1 MRDEKQRFSLRKLSV
16 GLASVLIGITFLEN
30 GQIAKADTITDT
42 SSQVKSAQIV
52 GIGEV
57 NSNKETQSNNDNAN
71 KTADIEAKLD
81 TNTQV
86 AEAAK
91 SNNTQTSVQNST
103 PNKDTQVGAKSS
115 ALQTSTQNDTQA
127 DATHENVLSQNP
139 PQRVFKTNT
148 LNLNKKTFV
157 ALSTNELSESKVT
170 TQTIPNWNDPASQ
183 GYTKTSVGWTKR
195 KIGDNGITQIADKA
209 SATLMKDYD
218 QNTPQEHNQNYEIG
232 NGWAGGIDIK
242 GSIDASKLHNGDKVL
257 IAAIPVLNS
266 TKHAPQMSGNEDLF
280 NHDLYINDASGQR
293 VLLGQVYGDTIPV
306 NVPNGLGN
314 QCQSEYDY
322 YLSIGLDNDKLSKFV
337 GNVDYEYK
345 GQHFFVSNWWNTH
358 YPDYKGMKDGD
369 QNVTEMIMPDNGQ
382 DNTYTFTQTYHA
394 SVDPQ
399 QTDLDNNNAPYYGRS
414 ESMIPSNIG
423 LGGLALSDPN
433 QDHQHRQM
441 IKYQAFDQTGQ
452 PIKIG
457 SLVATDSPIIWWSI
471 DTIAKDGQHKGQ
483 SYGQVDN
490 VASLGI
496 KAINADDN
504 ISPTDLYNSTGINEI
519 RFSYNT
525 NDKAYII
532 SENIDASQLNFTN
545 KFNDEFFRYIF
556 SYLRQTNMNP
566 QALGFKDSN
575 ELIDYQINYYK
586 QRHGM
591 PFNLGTG
598 VNLNRD
604 VNTPYVSYI
613 TNITPGQTGS
623 PEKVFTYTPNGTS
636 INADTFR
643 NTTIRYLD
651 DDDNEIQVSAD
662 SLIGRK
668 NTSTPYTINI
678 PQGYVLSDNQDGTNY
693 KWNADKKTINYT
705 FQDDQKDNVAN
716 PIVIHLKHKHETIN
730 GEKDTQ
736 NKDVT
741 IHHSR
746 VIHYVYDDGRAAK
759 PDDVQTVIFTRTAD
773 EDMAT
778 HQLSNFSDWVADGD
792 YSQVNVPVIHGY
804 TPTQKIVAEANA
816 DPNHDTSITVTY
828 NKNVQQITVSY
839 IDDTT
844 GKTFETKTLD
854 GYSGDDTHY
863 STNESIEGYKQ
874 LGYELVSDS
883 SKGADLVLDSDD
895 FVNNQAETVHLK
907 HGLTAT
913 NLEHDITRTIH
924 YVYSNGHTAKPD
936 NVLSLKFTGTETR
949 DNVTKQI
956 TETKWNKE
964 SQNFPEIASPLI
976 PGYTANQTLI
986 SDMTVTPNSDN
997 IVQTVTYNPNKQNIH
1012 VTFIDD
1018 TTGNTLNTV
1027 EKSGYTGDD
1036 SGYSTQNDIDSL
1048 VAKGYKLVSDDS
1060 PKENP
1065 TLHFDSDDFADN
1077 QNFTVR
1083 MTHDTKESNLNRE
1096 VTRVIHYVYRDGKPA
1111 EQDKT
1116 DSINFTGVQK
1126 IDKVDGHVISTTWT
1140 PENKEFASVNTPILA
1155 GYTPDKFNVDS
1166 TVVKPDSDSQVVTVT
1181 YSPDTQYAKFNYI
1194 DDSTGNTLK
1203 QETSHG
1209 VTGGRDNYSTAN
1221 LVSYYKNKGYDLVSD
1236 DTANTVLT
1244 FDSDD
1249 NTDQVYTI
1257 HFTHGTITIDPQ
1269 NPGKPGQK
1277 LNPNDPSSPVYPV
1290 GSDTLTK
1297 DVNRE
1302 IDYIY
1307 SDGRTAQPSI
1317 KDSITFNNTQKL
1329 DKVTG
1334 QIISSTWDDPKD
1346 FAEIQTPVIEGY
1358 TPDKT
1363 SVENRD
1369 IKHDDAPIK
1378 VIVTYTADP
1387 QHMTVI
1393 YRDST
1398 DNRILSGFAK
1408 DGVSDEDA
1416 HYTTKTAID
1425 GYLADGYLL
1434 SHDDTNGAD
1443 LVFDHNDKQ
1452 DQTYYVDFTHGSH
1465 VYNPEK
1471 PNTKDKVNSNDYLVD
1486 YNTVISYVDS
1496 NGQTLSPNKTVQD
1509 EYKRDLTIDSVNGN
1523 IINRGEWKLNKGYVS
1538 VENPVTTGYITSAK
1552 SVKPV
1557 DMQKNQTINVVYQK
1571 LGQVHLVDNN
1581 GKEISK
1587 PFSYTQDPTDPT
1599 KVLVTKVPSVAGY
1612 EQVTTSVDPTK
1623 EPIKDTTVV
1632 FNAPSTVTVNYVDSV
1647 TGKTIHTDTVKGFAT
1662 HTGDYST
1669 KSEIQNLVDKGYV
1682 LTKDNVPTSIKLT
1695 EGDTTYLVSFV
1706 HGITSVKHDNPQKQ
1720 GTPITGTK
1728 QLMPNGVDT
1737 SDLNRNI
1744 VRNITVID
1752 PHTGSHITKQ
1762 VVTLYR
1768 DATVDNVT
1776 KSITYTNWN
1785 KGKWDEFDT
1794 PVVAGYTPSQNNV
1807 PSVVVT
1813 PDTKDSVVTIHYTA
1827 NPQIGKIS
1835 YVDNSGHEVS
1845 NTLLQGKTDEKVA
1858 VNPVIP
1864 HGWVIADGQTI
1875 PASVVA
1881 TPNGIPTVS
1890 IKIKHGTVEVT
1901 SDKPHKPDDK
1911 MPDGDD
1917 YPDGV
1922 TDSDLNREITR
1933 TINVVDPHTGLHTTV
1948 QTAHLSRNAVV
1959 DLVTK
1964 AITYGKWSAGN
1975 WDEFDTPV
1983 VKGYTPSASKVAKSN
1998 VDISTKNTTVEIV
2011 YTANPQ
2017 KGKISYIDEN
2027 GKEIGTTGLNGKTD
2041 EDVQV
2046 KPVIPHGWVI
2056 VDGQTIP
2063 TTVKA
2068 TADGIPTVSIEIKHG
2083 QLAVTP
2089 DKPHKPDDKMPDGDN
2104 YPKGVSDTDLNRNV
2118 TRQIILYMPTG
2129 DKQVNQVA
2137 KYTRVATIDL
2147 VTGKVTYS
2155 DWNTKHGWDEYVPET
2170 VNGYEPSIKKLDAIA
2185 KPDKDTKVEI
2195 SYMAIPSSD
2204 NFVPST
2210 STVPTTPTVLTKPI
2224 TPNNAE
2230 PEKPS
2235 KKPSKVS
2242 KSAKKVS
2249 NKKIKKQNNG
2259 KVAKNNE
2266 IANTGYKGAGKV
2278 ADNVIN
2284 SNNASQVANDTISN
2298 TVASDTATYN
2308 SVAINA
2314 NSASQVGRQTA
2325 NNNGQLPQTGENSDK
2340 TTALAGILL
2349 ASMGIA
2355 TAIGVSKRKKRD

>member
-30 GQIAKADTITDT
+30 GQIAKADTITDGQ
-42 SSQVKSAQIV
+42 SQAKLAKIVETKNLNYNNETASNNDDATKIANTEANVNDNVAQKTVKQNDAQTSAQI
-52 GIGEV
+52 E
-57 NSNKETQSNNDNAN
+57 
-71 KTADIEAKLD
+71 
-81 TNTQV
+81 
-86 AEAAK
+86 
-91 SNNTQTSVQNST
+91 T
-103 PNKDTQVGAKSS
+103 PNKDTQSTTIVQQKAQ
-115 ALQTSTQNDTQA
+115 QTSTLREARANVSKTIFLSLNSSQSVSQTATLDLTKNAKALSSQVLRENKVESSDTDLVTQTDPSKLNASDFKAGTKWTSAGWTRSNPEHVAKSTTVSYAMSNEFNLANTTTLLDSSDLSFKSTLNKDDIKAGNKILLAAFNLAKNDGQST
-127 DATHENVLSQNP
+127 NMVLSPYSAAWSQGSTVTVDGKTFGNLSFD
-139 PQRVFKTNT
+139 QIDDQEFDINLHITNT
-148 LNLNKKTFV
+148 MNL
-157 ALSTNELSESKVT
+157 A
-170 TQTIPNWNDPASQ
+170 
-183 GYTKTSVGWTKR
+183 
-195 KIGDNGITQIADKA
+195 
-209 SATLMKDYD
+209 
-218 QNTPQEHNQNYEIG
+218 
-232 NGWAGGIDIK
+232 
-242 GSIDASKLHNGDKVL
+242 
-257 IAAIPVLNS
+257 
-266 TKHAPQMSGNEDLF
+266 
-280 NHDLYINDASGQR
+280 
-293 VLLGQVYGDTIPV
+293 
-306 NVPNGLGN
+306 
-314 QCQSEYDY
+314 
-322 YLSIGLDNDKLSKFV
+322 
-337 GNVDYEYK
+337 
-345 GQHFFVSNWWNTH
+345 
-358 YPDYKGMKDGD
+358 
-369 QNVTEMIMPDNGQ
+369 
-382 DNTYTFTQTYHA
+382 
-394 SVDPQ
+394 
-399 QTDLDNNNAPYYGRS
+399 
-414 ESMIPSNIG
+414 
-423 LGGLALSDPN
+423 SDPN
-433 QDHQHRQM
+433 IHYEFKSSLIMVGVRDDTRDEPGGYHVSAGANYSSIR
-441 IKYQAFDQTGQ
+441 DE
-452 PIKIG
+452 IG
-457 SLVATDSPIIWWSI
+457 SSYSITSPSDIKHFRLTATQGSESNIDPDSCGVGTSLYNDPVYYVGGVNLYGLDPNKIYSGVQKISSSSHVFDTNDPNHYFGVTVRAHFRTIHNGKLYTSYDLPSSNSGNWNQYIDNAIKLNRAGNNLSASELLNQTPDDTVSISWQDDGNAIVAYRFTYKSLGATDSQYIHDMAENGYLTNVNFADEADSVVK
-471 DTIAKDGQHKGQ
+471 DT
-483 SYGQVDN
+483 
-490 VASLGI
+490 
-496 KAINADDN
+496 
-504 ISPTDLYNSTGINEI
+504 TD
-519 RFSYNT
+519 
-525 NDKAYII
+525 
-532 SENIDASQLNFTN
+532 
-545 KFNDEFFRYIF
+545 
-556 SYLRQTNMNP
+556 
-566 QALGFKDSN
+566 
-575 ELIDYQINYYK
+575 YYK
-586 QRHGM
+586 SRKNVPTNANILFWM
-591 PFNLGTG
+591 PTKTVETPDIFTTTNLDPTSSLTTASG
-598 VNLNRD
+598 VHE
-604 VNTPYVSYI
+604 VNGQGA
-613 TNITPGQTGS
+613 NI
-623 PEKVFTYTPNGTS
+623 ELY
-636 INADTFR
+636 R
-643 NTTIRYLD
+643 NTMVQYLD
-651 DDDNEIQVSAD
+651 DDKNEVQVSGD
-662 SLIGRK
+662 SFLGRK
-668 NTSTPYTINI
+668 NTTVPYTVNI
-678 PQGYVLSDNQDGTNY
+678 PQGYVLSDSQDGTNY
-693 KWNADKKTINYT
+693 KWSADKKTINYA
-705 FQDDQKDNVAN
+705 FQDDQKDNDAN

-778 HQLSNFSDWVADGD
+778 HQLSNFGDWVADGD
-792 YSQVNVPVIHGY
+792 YSQINVKHIIGY
-804 TPTQKIVAEANA
+804 TPTQSIVSEQTASP
-816 DPNHDTSITVTY
+816 DHDVVLTITY
-828 NKNVQQITVSY
+828 NKNKQAIHVSY

-844 GKTFETKTLD
+844 GAVLETKNLD
-854 GYSGDDTHY
+854 GYSGDANNYT
-863 STNESIEGYKQ
+863 TTETINGYKSR
-874 LGYELVSDS
+874 GYELVSDS
-883 SKGADLVLDSDD
+883 SNGQAQPFDSDD
-895 FVNNQAETVHLK
+895 FADDQAITVHLK
-907 HGLTAT
+907 HGVAIT
-913 NLEHDITRTIH
+913 NLNHDVTRTIH
-924 YVYSNGHTAKPD
+924 YVYANGQKAKD
-936 NVLSLKFTGTETR
+936 DDSETLHFNGTQMLDKVTG
-949 DNVTKQI
+949 QI
-956 TETKWNKE
+956 TSTKWDKE
-964 SQNFPEIASPLI
+964 SQNFGEVASPLI
-976 PGYTANQTLI
+976 HGYTADQTLI
-986 SDMTVTPNSDN
+986 KDAIATPTSDN

-1012 VTFIDD
+1012 VVFIDD
-1018 TTGNTLNTV
+1018 TTGNTLNSI
-1027 EKSGYTGDD
+1027 EKSGYTGTD

-1048 VAKGYKLVSDDS
+1048 VAKGYKLVSDNT

-1065 TLHFDSDDFADN
+1065 TLHFDSDDFTDD
-1077 QNFTVR
+1077 QNFTVH
-1083 MTHDTKESNLNRE
+1083 MAHDTKTNNLTRE
-1096 VTRVIHYVYRDGKPA
+1096 VARTIHYVFRDGKPA
-1111 EQDKT
+1111 GSDKT
-1116 DSINFTGVQK
+1116 DSIEFNGVQT
-1126 IDKVDGHVISTTWT
+1126 IDKVTGNIIDTAWT

-1166 TVVKPDSDSQVVTVT
+1166 TVVKPDGDNQVVTIT

-1194 DDSTGNTLK
+1194 DDTTGNQLK

-1209 VTGGRDNYSTAN
+1209 VTDGRDNYSTAN
-1221 LVSYYKNKGYDLVSD
+1221 LISYYKNKGFDLVSD
-1236 DTANTVLT
+1236 DTQGKTLT

-1249 NTDQVYTI
+1249 NTDQVYAI

-1277 LNPNDPSSPVYPV
+1277 LNPNDPSSPVYPA
-1290 GSDTLTK
+1290 GCDILTK

-1307 SDGRTAQPSI
+1307 SDGRIAQPSI

-1334 QIISSTWDDPKD
+1334 QIISSTWDGSKD

-1363 SVENRD
+1363 SVENKG
-1369 IKHDDAPIK
+1369 IKHDASPIK

-1393 YRDST
+1393 YRDLT
-1398 DNRILSGFAK
+1398 DNRILSQFAK

-1416 HYTTKTAID
+1416 HYTTKTAVG
-1425 GYLADGYLL
+1425 GYLADGYVL
-1434 SHDDTNGAD
+1434 SSDSTNGKD
-1443 LVFDHNDKQ
+1443 LIFDHNDKQ

-1465 VYNPEK
+1465 PYNPEK
-1471 PNTKDKVNSNDYLVD
+1471 PNTKDKVNSNDYLAD

-1496 NGQTLSPNKTVQD
+1496 NGQTLSPNKIVQD

-1523 IINRGEWKLNKGYVS
+1523 IINRGDWKLNKGYVS
-1538 VENPVTTGYITSAK
+1538 VENPVTTGYITLAK

-1587 PFSYTQDPTDPT
+1587 PFAYTNDPHDPT
-1599 KVLVTKVPSVAGY
+1599 KVLVTKIPSVNGY

-1623 EPIKDTTVV
+1623 DPTKDTTVV